1 MSSIIKSSAFDASSV
16 QFSKLFKNTNGG
28 KAVYLSAKDGSKIH
42 IQLPWMRTPFG
53 FSMFEDKSS
62 GKMTYS
68 LDIAFE
74 GADPE
79 VELLKQ
85 KLEQLD
91 EIVVNAVAKNVKEWL
106 DKDPKDYDLAGIK
119 KYLFKKTVKLSK
131 EEKYS
136 PTLKLKIAKN
146 NKTDTFVPEAYNLK
160 REQVP
165 LTDIEKNQTV
175 MCIVELNQIHFI
187 NDKFGVTIKL
197 LQVLL
202 QPSKN
207 LPKFAFDLPDTEMAT
222 EEGEEEEEEVD
233 DQQETGD
240 EEEEEVDE

>member
-1 MSSIIKSSAFDASSV
+1 
-16 QFSKLFKNTNGG
+16 
-28 KAVYLSAKDGSKIH
+28 
-42 IQLPWMRTPFG
+42 
-53 FSMFEDKSS
+53 MFEDKSS

-131 EEKYS
+131 EEKC
-136 PTLKLKIAKN
+136 AVR
-146 NKTDTFVPEAYNLK
+146 FRAK
-160 REQVP
+160 RE
-165 LTDIEKNQTV
+165 T
-175 MCIVELNQIHFI
+175 
-187 NDKFGVTIKL
+187 
-197 LQVLL
+197 
-202 QPSKN
+202 SR
-207 LPKFAFDLPDTEMAT
+207 
-222 EEGEEEEEEVD
+222 
-233 DQQETGD
+233 
-240 EEEEEVDE
+240 